1 MLDIWRL
8 KKTKEIVYPISQGD
22 KPGYINCLFTLD
34 TKSKKGNLGDI
45 RPVKES
51 NISKDRESVMGK

>member
-1 MLDIWRL
+1 MLDIWRV
-8 KKTKEIVYPISQGD
+8 KKTKEIVYPISQAG
-22 KPGYINCLFTLD
+22 KPGYINCLFTFD
-34 TKSKKGNLGDI
+34 HKSKKGNLADV